1 MTTTPSTGKLN
12 PTSKDYELPESAA
25 SAGTG
30 SMNVSANTNESANVE
45 IDSTES
51 AITTDKA
58 QSIHHEALTLMQG
71 TESGMD
77 RFFGQSYSCPVVAR
91 TASQSLIDSFDDKG
105 LWLSSLVQP
114 RHLVSELRQQCALL
128 TSLVV
133 TQWVRQGETHKLKTL
148 GEALLAEPA
157 SAITHDSGQI
167 MVMLADLLG
176 ILRPQTAQRLLEASR
191 PHLKDSRDLSL
202 MRQAQQWVDLGSLLE
217 STSTDERIFWN
228 RRLREPRVDWDW
240 ESADAR
246 MALQKLG
253 RLLPETGADL
263 GLIQHTVPGCWWDL
277 LREQR
282 SAGTRTLTGP
292 ASSSTPTAFLDSKQ
306 RGSFTIGLLL
316 GTLGMA
322 CVGWLYVGSL
332 PETVSSVSLEQPPA
346 LPPARPEVA
355 VVGPVA
361 LAEPPAVKE
370 PPAPPIRDSLRQLKA
385 VLKIS
390 PEMIAPASLPM
401 PETASPPTNTAE
413 SATATKSTLD
423 GKTSGNSDP
432 KALSREKERLAF
444 AQKHPEVKRIFSLTR
459 GSTLREDDGLVQGA
473 SSVAPLGSQ
482 LHLDLLRML
491 ILDPPEHAE
500 MRRAATRIALRS
512 LPPADVISLFD
523 LCLYS
528 GSPNEMEIKQ
538 CLSLLLELPPDGLT
552 EEQIKR
558 LKIMAAGS

>member
-1 MTTTPSTGKLN
+1 MTNNPSADEDN
-12 PTSKDYELPESAA
+12 PTIKDYKL
-25 SAGTG
+25 TG
-30 SMNVSANTNESANVE
+30 SASLAETASTHVSANISESANVE
-45 IDSTES
+45 NDRNES
-51 AITTDKA
+51 AIITDKA
-58 QSIHHEALTLMQG
+58 QSIQHEALTLMKG

-91 TASQSLIDSFDDKG
+91 SASQSLIDSFDDKG

-114 RHLVSELRQQCALL
+114 RHLVSELRQRCALL

-157 SAITHDSGQI
+157 TAITHDSGQI

-202 MRQAQQWVDLGSLLE
+202 MRQAQQWVDLGGLLE

-228 RRLREPRVDWDW
+228 RRLREPRGDWDW

-277 LREQR
+277 WREQR
-282 SAGTRTLTGP
+282 SAGVRSLSGT
-292 ASSSTPTAFLDSKQ
+292 ASSPSPTSLFGSRQ

-332 PETVSSVSLEQPPA
+332 PETDATSPTEQ
-346 LPPARPEVA
+346 LPRAQPEVA
-355 VVGPVA
+355 AVEAAAQV
-361 LAEPPAVKE
+361 EPPAINE

-385 VLKIS
+385 VLKIA

-482 LHLDLLRML
+482 LHMDLLRML

-512 LPPADVISLFD
+512 LPTADVISLFD
-523 LCLYS
+523 LCLYA

-538 CLSLLLELPPDGLT
+538 CLSLLLELSPEGLT

>member
-1 MTTTPSTGKLN
+1 
-12 PTSKDYELPESAA
+12 
-25 SAGTG
+25 
-30 SMNVSANTNESANVE
+30 
-45 IDSTES
+45 
-51 AITTDKA
+51 
-58 QSIHHEALTLMQG
+58 
-71 TESGMD
+71 
-77 RFFGQSYSCPVVAR
+77 
-91 TASQSLIDSFDDKG
+91 
-105 LWLSSLVQP
+105 
-114 RHLVSELRQQCALL
+114 
-128 TSLVV
+128 
-133 TQWVRQGETHKLKTL
+133 
-148 GEALLAEPA
+148 
-157 SAITHDSGQI
+157 
-167 MVMLADLLG
+167 
-176 ILRPQTAQRLLEASR
+176 
-191 PHLKDSRDLSL
+191 

-228 RRLREPRVDWDW
+228 RRLREPRGDWDW

-253 RLLPETGADL
+253 RLLPETGGDL

-277 LREQR
+277 WREQR

-292 ASSSTPTAFLDSKQ
+292 ASSSTPAAFLDSKQ
-306 RGSFTIGLLL
+306 KRGSFTIGLLL

-332 PETVSSVSLEQPPA
+332 PETVSSVSLESPPAPPPA
-346 LPPARPEVA
+346 LPEVA
-355 VVGPVA
+355 VVESAAP
-361 LAEPPAVKE
+361 AELPAVNE

-390 PEMIAPASLPM
+390 PEMIAPAPLPM
-401 PETASPPTNTAE
+401 PETAPDAN
-413 SATATKSTLD
+413 STLA
-423 GKTSGNSDP
+423 GKTSENASP

-482 LHLDLLRML
+482 LHMDLLRML

-538 CLSLLLELPPDGLT
+538 CLSLLLELPPEGLT

>member
-1 MTTTPSTGKLN
+1 MSEMTNTPSADKDN
-12 PTSKDYELPESAA
+12 PTSRDYELTGSAK
-25 SAGTG
+25 SAGHASTHF
-30 SMNVSANTNESANVE
+30 SANISESANVE
-45 IDSTES
+45 IDTAES
-51 AITTDKA
+51 AITTDKV
-58 QSIHHEALTLMQG
+58 QSFQHEALTLMKG

-91 TASQSLIDSFDDKG
+91 SASQSLIDSFDDKG

-114 RHLVSELRQQCALL
+114 RHLVSELRQHCALL

-157 SAITHDSGQI
+157 SSITHDSGQI

-202 MRQAQQWVDLGSLLE
+202 MRQAQQWVDLGGLLE

-228 RRLREPRVDWDW
+228 RRLREPRGDWDW

-253 RLLPETGADL
+253 RLLPESGADL

-277 LREQR
+277 WREQR
-282 SAGTRTLTGP
+282 SAGARAPSGT
-292 ASSSTPTAFLDSKQ
+292 ASSPTALLGSKQ

-322 CVGWLYVGSL
+322 CVGWLYVDFL
-332 PETVSSVSLEQPPA
+332 PEPAATSSLEQLSRA
-346 LPPARPEVA
+346 QPEVA
-355 VVGPVA
+355 VV
-361 LAEPPAVKE
+361 EPAAQVETPAINE

-385 VLKIS
+385 VLKIT

-401 PETASPPTNTAE
+401 TGTASPPANLAE
-413 SATATKSTLD
+413 SATATKPTLD
-423 GKTSGNSDP
+423 AKTPGNSDP

-444 AQKHPEVKRIFSLTR
+444 AQKHPELKRIFSLTR

-482 LHLDLLRML
+482 LHMDLLRML
-491 ILDPPEHAE
+491 VLDPPEHAE